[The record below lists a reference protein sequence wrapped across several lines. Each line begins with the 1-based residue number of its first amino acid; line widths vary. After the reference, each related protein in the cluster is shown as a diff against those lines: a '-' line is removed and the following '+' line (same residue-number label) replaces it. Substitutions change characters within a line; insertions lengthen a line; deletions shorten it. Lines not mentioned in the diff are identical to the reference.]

1 MFNWT
6 GYINTTKN
14 KLPRQLLVR
23 ALEYTKNRE
32 VALDLGAGAL
42 NESKYLLKSGFK
54 KVIAVDNEE
63 DSDLISEINHRAFS
77 FENTTIEDYSFLND
91 YCDLINAQ
99 FVLPFVKKEKMDVVM
114 RDIKNSLKKE
124 GIFVGQFFGI
134 KDSWNS
140 LADVYVYTEEKVKNL
155 LSGLDIIYFQ
165 EEEKDGRTAMDEEKH
180 WHIFHFIA
188 KKLI

>member
-6 GYINTTKN
+6 GYINITKN

-23 ALEYTKNRE
+23 ALEYTRNRE

-42 NESKYLLKSGFK
+42 NESKYLLKSAFK

-63 DSDLISEINHRAFS
+63 DSNLISEINHRAFS
-77 FENTTIEDYSFLND
+77 FEKTTIEDYSFLDD
-91 YCDLINAQ
+91 YYDLINAQ
-99 FVLPFVKKEKMDVVM
+99 FVLPFVEKEKMDVVISN
-114 RDIKNSLKKE
+114 IKNSLKKE

-134 KDSWNS
+134 KDSWS
-140 LADVYVYTEEKVKNL
+140 SRADVYVYTEEKVKDL
-155 LSGLDIIYFQ
+155 LSGLDILYFQ